1 MTQCL
6 GSVKWFNNKKGF
18 GFITNL
24 DTNDDVFVHYSG
36 INVPEDTYKT
46 LIDGEY
52 VSYSEDTLDS
62 GKQAAVDVTGING
75 GPLLCQHPTK
85 KVILVNKIPNQY
97 NNESTH

>member
-24 DTNDDVFVHYSG
+24 ESNDDIFVHYSG
-36 INVPEDTYKT
+36 INVSDDTYKT

-52 VSYSEDTLDS
+52 VSFLEDTLEG
-62 GKQAAVDVTGING
+62 GKKTAINVTGIQG
-75 GPLLCQHPTK
+75 GPLLCEHPTK
-85 KVILVNKIPNQY
+85 KVILVNKTERSETSQ
-97 NNESTH
+97 